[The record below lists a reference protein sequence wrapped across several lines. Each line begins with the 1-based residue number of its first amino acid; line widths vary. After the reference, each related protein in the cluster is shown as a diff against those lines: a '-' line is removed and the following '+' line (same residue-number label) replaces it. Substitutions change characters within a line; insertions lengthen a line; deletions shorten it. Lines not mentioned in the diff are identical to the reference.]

1 MSRALPAVWPAG
13 LFSFPCQGLHHVVS
27 CKTVVVLQP
36 VPCGSILWR
45 RWWWFGRHLRLLAP
59 RFSLERTHT
68 VKIEHLA
75 WNVEDPISV
84 ARWYVENLGFSIK
97 RKIDAPP
104 WIHFLADDSGKVM
117 LELYGNTS
125 IDVHGFGEIAAMAL
139 HLALVSADIEADMA
153 RLVAAGGT
161 QDGEISTNDS
171 GDRLG
176 MVRDPWGFC
185 LQLVQ
190 RTEPMI

>member
-1 MSRALPAVWPAG
+1 M
-13 LFSFPCQGLHHVVS
+13 
-27 CKTVVVLQP
+27 
-36 VPCGSILWR
+36 
-45 RWWWFGRHLRLLAP
+45 
-59 RFSLERTHT
+59 
-68 VKIEHLA
+68 KIEHLA

-84 ARWYVENLGFSIK
+84 ARWYVENLGLSVK

-104 WIHFLADDSGKVM
+104 WIHFLADDGGTVM

-125 IDVHGFGEIAAMAL
+125 VDVHGFGEIEAMAL
-139 HLALVSADIEADMA
+139 HLALVSEDIEADMA
-153 RLVAAGGT
+153 RLIAAGGT
-161 QDGEISTNDS
+161 RDGEISTNDA